1 MFGNSVSNAFKDV
14 VKKMAANGTQ
24 RKVIIDLR
32 NNPGG
37 SLDEVTDILGLFVPK
52 DQSVV
57 QIKLKNNTTD
67 TYSLGENL
75 FDFNNTRLIILINEG
90 SASASEIMAGTI
102 KDYLPNT
109 KLLGEKSYGKGSVQ
123 TLEDYPDGSSLK
135 YTIAKWF
142 TGKTKTGI
150 DGTGIKPDIEVKF
163 DEALFKQGTDNQLEA
178 AKNL

>member
-1 MFGNSVSNAFKDV
+1 M
-14 VKKMAANGTQ
+14 
-24 RKVIIDLR
+24 IIDLR

-37 SLDEVTDILGLFVPK
+37 SLEEVSNILNLFVPK

-57 QIKLKNNTTD
+57 QIRLKNYQTD
-67 TYSLGENL
+67 TYSTGENI
-75 FDFNNTRLIILINEG
+75 FNFNGVKLVILINSG

-102 KDYLPNT
+102 KDYYPNAT
-109 KLLGEKSYGKGSVQ
+109 LLGEQSYGKGSVQ
-123 TLEDYPDGSSLK
+123 TLDDYPDGSSLK

-150 DGTGIKPDIEVKF
+150 DGIGIKPDVEVKY
-163 DEALFKQGTDNQLEA
+163 DDTLFSQQGIDNQLEA